1 MTTPTPPRADDAT
14 TTTTLPD
21 SLVAHC
27 ETSLRKA
34 YEHAA
39 RERRAQMEDDDAPP
53 SIRANAPTSAEL
65 RGMARGEE
73 GDDDEEDDDD
83 ARAPPDPTDGIE
95 RVMEELKELAVAAV
109 AAAAA
114 AAADDDDDDDEAAA
128 EEEEEEEEDAK
139 RRKIHAAAAAAAAA
153 ASTSPP
159 PPTPLGGIPAPT
171 HKQKK
176 RLARQSVNAAAVFNT
191 NARILT
197 SAMRGSWAMTRALL
211 VTKTL
216 PAAAAVSAA
225 RAAKDRS
232 AWRRHVIV
240 SHHVALRS
248 QCAIDDV
255 VHAEDTWRDVIGK
268 EGSLDAYAEAAEEVG
283 NRAWVLTALRWCAR
297 EIERFAFEDGA
308 LEYEIRRLRARWF
321 EEKGEKMSDAE
332 EAAARASRAARVRSF
347 SHKTGPRTTA
357 FAL

>member
-65 RGMARGEE
+65 RGMARRLAGDDDDD
-73 GDDDEEDDDD
+73 DDDEEDDDD
-83 ARAPPDPTDGIE
+83 ARAPPDPKDGIE

-114 AAADDDDDDDEAAA
+114 AAAADEDDDAT
-128 EEEEEEEEDAK
+128 EEEEDAK
-139 RRKIHAAAAAAAAA
+139 RRKVHAAAAAAAA

-248 QCAIDDV
+248 QCARDDV
-255 VHAEDTWRDVIGK
+255 AYAEDTWRDVIGK